1 MSVRD
6 KWVRRF
12 SVDETAKHNN
22 GFTIYK
28 ITSVLFP
35 IESPEAVTVISV
47 WKRYSDVQQLHKSMK
62 SLHAGLHLRG
72 VFPNLARNSFFKRFS
87 PEVIEERAKTIKVLL
102 EFVAEHRLLFTS
114 TDFVN
119 FLQTGYPEPKPMG
132 VIDTIRS
139 SLHLPIE
146 ETPPLEYQSDNER
159 VQSSQSPVIQ
169 SDIQDVSQI
178 PIYEAA
184 DVEIRESPK
193 SLSNSF
199 ESITSLESF
208 DSDIYDDIS
217 KVSVDSRAQVKKNLP
232 DLINFDEPSCS
243 KFENYHS
250 VRKYDAV
257 SMTSGSSSL
266 SRSNTECKTR
276 TEDSYIFE
284 AGYMLNL
291 AARCEDMNDYQRAF
305 ECYKSGIE
313 KMLIGVQSDPDS
325 HRRNLIKEKTHK
337 YLTHAEEIYNKHLTD
352 IEHKPEAPPPCP
364 SPPPLSR
371 PPAALSSYR
380 VLAALGTRVLLVLD
394 DHDRTCYAMKVIQKI
409 PNNLTEFDE
418 YFQRGDETR
427 QVILPSDVPGVV
439 QLHSYIET
447 TDLIFLILTYTP
459 GVKLFDYIR
468 NHSKSTN
475 TLHKEVNL
483 ENVFTD
489 PINKNTGINE
499 INEFNRI
506 NDDVNENINY
516 DVSVKELVVNSQKLL
531 INVDKALTDDVTIRK
546 SEEGGENIVEG
557 GTDGDTYNKTP
568 LPPGA
573 VRRWC
578 AGVLVAIHGLHTQ
591 GVVCRDL
598 SPSNV
603 LLSSGGRVSLTYF
616 PGYDSAT
623 FQSKLHSVPRSRS
636 LYLAPELTAR
646 VPCDD
651 NHLCDYWSLGAI
663 MYYLICGFPLSTHHN
678 VFTSHTILY
687 LPEELSVEEESILTQ
702 LLTYE
707 PSERLGSG
715 ETGVEEIKQHP
726 YFKNIDWEE
735 FYTQQYNN

>member
-35 IESPEAVTVISV
+35 IDSPEAVTVISV

-119 FLQTGYPEPKPMG
+119 FLQTGYPEPKPLG

-159 VQSSQSPVIQ
+159 VQSVNSPVNQ

-184 DVEIRESPK
+184 DVEIRDSPK

-199 ESITSLESF
+199 ESLTSLESF

-217 KVSVDSRAQVKKNLP
+217 KVSIDSRAQVKKVLP

-243 KFENYHS
+243 KFEDYHTMT
-250 VRKYDAV
+250 RHDAV
-257 SMTSGSSSL
+257 SMTSGSDSSRTL
-266 SRSNTECKTR
+266 SRSNTEYKTR
-276 TEDSYIFE
+276 TDDSYIFE

-313 KMLIGVQSDPDS
+313 KMLIGVQYCWDCINICLSLSISPFRALPQS
-325 HRRNLIKEKTHK
+325 PR
-337 YLTHAEEIYNKHLTD
+337 
-352 IEHKPEAPPPCP
+352 PAPPPSP
-364 SPPPLSR
+364 SVRR
-371 PPAALSSYR
+371 PPSALSSYR
-380 VLAALGTRVLLVLD
+380 VLAALGPRVLLVLD

-409 PNNLTEFDE
+409 PNNLTEFDD

-427 QVILPSDVPGVV
+427 QIILPTAVPCVM

-447 TDLIFLILTYTP
+447 GDMIFLILAYTP

-468 NHSKSTN
+468 NHARSTSKTPN
-475 TLHKEVNL
+475 REVNL
-483 ENVFTD
+483 ENVFTE
-489 PINKNTGINE
+489 PLNKNTRSHLPVNE
-499 INEFNRI
+499 INRFNEVGDVTV
-506 NDDVNENINY
+506 NDINENRDY
-516 DVSVKELVVNSQKLL
+516 DISVKELVVNSQKLL
-531 INVDKALTDDVTIRK
+531 LNVDKALTDGAAGRARA
-546 SEEGGENIVEG
+546 EEVSGEHTEQR
-557 GTDGDTYNKTP
+557 TADGDTHYKPP

-578 AGVLVAIHGLHTQ
+578 AGVLVALHGLHAQ

-598 SPSNV
+598 CPSNV
-603 LLSSGGRVSLTYF
+603 LLSQGGRVSLTYF

-623 FQSKLHSVPRSRS
+623 FQSKLHSVPRNLS
-636 LYLAPELTAR
+636 LYLAPELTSR
-646 VPCDD
+646 IPCDD
-651 NHLCDYWSLGAI
+651 SHLCDYWSLGAI
-663 MYYLICGFPLSTHHN
+663 MYYLICGFPLSSHHST
-678 VFTSHTILY
+678 FTSHTILY

-702 LLTYE
+702 VYE
-707 PSERLGSG
+707 SSVYDYVFVVGGIQLEVSLEFRDA
-715 ETGVEEIKQHP
+715 TFRFNIK
-726 YFKNIDWEE
+726 
-735 FYTQQYNN
+735 